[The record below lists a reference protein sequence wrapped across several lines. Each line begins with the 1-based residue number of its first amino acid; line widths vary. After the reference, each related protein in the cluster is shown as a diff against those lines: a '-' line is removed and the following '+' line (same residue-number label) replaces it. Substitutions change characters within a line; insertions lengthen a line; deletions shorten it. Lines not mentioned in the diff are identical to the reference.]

1 MEIRVVP
8 IVETLQQA
16 VRRVMVALQFNSED
30 SRGHAQLS
38 PSAHVTASVAM
49 CGTAYC
55 FAYLFGGKN
64 NRLLLLLVGRRSGA
78 RSDPGRHMRVG
89 FLNDQQ
95 GRRSCCAPFARR
107 RRRRAC
113 VLPAH
118 FLRAIPPRGRDE
130 PRGEPRVA
138 EVVSRYV
145 ARACVRRN

>member
-1 MEIRVVP
+1 MKILVVP

-49 CGTAYC
+49 CGTSYC
-55 FAYLFGGKN
+55 FAYLLGGKN
-64 NRLLLLLVGRRSGA
+64 NRLLLLVGRRKET

-89 FLNDQQ
+89 FLSDQQ
-95 GRRSCCAPFARR
+95 GRRSCRAPFARR

-113 VLPAH
+113 VLPVH

-145 ARACVRRN
+145 ARACVKRS